1 MHRVIKK
8 PKLDKNVSQSGNS
21 GGVHSGNLMTS
32 YLHDDLNDED
42 NMVVEMP
49 IASPDATN
57 NEVPVN
63 TINPE
68 HDQDDIA
75 TATPRPNEKL
85 VSDPIVGNSSQTNS
99 IEDTRG
105 VTSAVDTENEST
117 AVTRSSA
124 QRRSGANDLNTM
136 ASGVSGMSLRSL
148 NQLISSNGG
157 SISGGLTLDKRNKSL
172 KNLIHYIKVAYS
184 NNLTSPK
191 WKNFKGLKLQVI
203 EKIRLNNV
211 IWRTWFEQCE
221 HSINLYYNILL

>member
-1 MHRVIKK
+1 MHRLIKK
-8 PKLDKNVSQSGNS
+8 PKLDKNVSTSGNS

-32 YLHDDLNDED
+32 YLHDDFNDED

-68 HDQDDIA
+68 HDQDDMGTATTPRAKEKLGGRGDTIASNTSRVALIGGARCTVDAAGVDNESSA
-75 TATPRPNEKL
+75 TA
-85 VSDPIVGNSSQTNS
+85 SSCS
-99 IEDTRG
+99 
-105 VTSAVDTENEST
+105 V
-117 AVTRSSA
+117 
-124 QRRSGANDLNTM
+124 QRRSGANESNTM
-136 ASGVSGMSLRSL
+136 TGGVSGMSLRNLS
-148 NQLISSNGG
+148 QLISSNGG

-172 KNLIHYIKVAYS
+172 KNLIHYIKIAYS

-211 IWRTWFEQCE
+211 IWRTWFEQCK
-221 HSINLYYNILL
+221 